1 MARIGV
7 CEDDPQVRGLLA
19 EVLGGD
25 GHELVLA
32 QRGGEALR
40 LFPGDDRLRAV
51 VLDIGLPDAD
61 GRDICQALRAAG
73 MTVPVLF
80 LTARGGVHEV
90 VAGFGAGGDDYL
102 VKPFAVAELRVR
114 VAALARRAVLGAPPE
129 EGLRLDPERFSVRY
143 EEHEAVLTPTEF
155 RILGALLGRRGEVL
169 RRAQLTAAAWPLGA
183 LVQGNTLDSY
193 IRRLRKRLAEVGSPD
208 RITTVRGVGYAVR

>member
-1 MARIGV
+1 MARIGI
-7 CEDDPQVRGLLA
+7 CEDDPQVRRLLA
-19 EVLGGD
+19 EALGD
-25 GHELVLA
+25 DHELVLA

-40 LFPGDDRLRAV
+40 LFADDDRLQAV

-61 GRDICQALRAAG
+61 GRDVLQALRAAG
-73 MTVPVLF
+73 MTAPVLF

-114 VAALARRAVLGAPPE
+114 VAALARRAPTSARQE
-129 EGLRLDPERFSVRY
+129 EGLRLDPARFSVRC
-143 EEHEAVLTPTEF
+143 EDHEVVLTPTEF
-155 RILGALLGRRGEVL
+155 RILAALLGRRGDVL

-183 LVQGNTLDSY
+183 IVQGNTLDSY
-193 IRRLRKRLAEVGSPD
+193 IRRLRKRLIEVGSPE
-208 RITTVRGVGYAVR
+208 RITTVRGVGYAIR

>member
-90 VAGFGAGGDDYL
+90 
-102 VKPFAVAELRVR
+102 
-114 VAALARRAVLGAPPE
+114 
-129 EGLRLDPERFSVRY
+129 
-143 EEHEAVLTPTEF
+143 
-155 RILGALLGRRGEVL
+155 
-169 RRAQLTAAAWPLGA
+169 
-183 LVQGNTLDSY
+183 
-193 IRRLRKRLAEVGSPD
+193 
-208 RITTVRGVGYAVR
+208 